1 MINRKKILFD
11 KDRQVVRAR
20 FFELKKVNK
29 KHAPM
34 FNLCTFEEYNYR
46 PNGRKRSEREQTN
59 LLTKLYEE
67 KLFSLREKENYVV
80 EEKKLVNQIPII
92 KVMQHMRFFV

>member
-34 FNLCTFEEYNYR
+34 FNLCTFEDYKFR
-46 PNGRKRSEREQTN
+46 PNGRKRTEKEQTN
-59 LLTKLYEE
+59 FLD
-67 KLFSLREKENYVV
+67 KLF
-80 EEKKLVNQIPII
+80 
-92 KVMQHMRFFV
+92 